1 MGSTSALL
9 LTERRA
15 PKDGRLEF
23 FACNAP
29 EFACRE
35 TLTMRALDRSRQ
47 LFVYRF
53 LDRKTPV
60 GRHMLQPIGSNVL
73 QPPAHLLTGAGFAP
87 EFGNGPGEGRL
98 GAEYEYCA
106 RERIHGAGV

>member
-1 MGSTSALL
+1 MGSTDALL
-9 LTERRA
+9 LTERCA

-60 GRHMLQPIGSNVL
+60 SRHMLEPIGSDVL
-73 QPPAHLLTGAGFAP
+73 QPPAHLLPGARLAT
-87 EFGNGPGEGRL
+87 EFGNGPGERRL
-98 GAEYEYCA
+98 GTEYEYCA
-106 RERIHGAGV
+106 RERVHGAGV